1 MQKYPIEF
9 PDVILVVEAD
19 KASLADTTAREKEEK
34 ERKQIKR

>member
-9 PDVILVVEAD
+9 QAVILVVEAD

-34 ERKQIKR
+34 ERKQRKR